1 VRIEVDDPYRADV
14 LDLLAEHLADMYAT
28 SPPESVHA
36 LDPGR
41 LAVPSITFW
50 TVRDDGALL
59 GCGALKELSAE
70 HGEIKSMRTA
80 TAARGRGVGTRMLA
94 HILAE
99 ADARRYSRVSLET
112 GAQDFFAPAKRLYQ
126 RAGFTRCDPFG
137 DYQPDVNS
145 VFMTRTRVAA
155 TPNL

>member
-1 VRIEVDDPYRADV
+1 VQIEVDDPYRADV
-14 LDLLAEHLADMYAT
+14 LELLAEHLADMYAT

-41 LAVPSITFW
+41 LAVPAITFW
-50 TVRDDGALL
+50 TVRDGGALL

-99 ADARRYSRVSLET
+99 ADARGYGRVSLET
-112 GAQDFFAPAKRLYQ
+112 GAQDFFAPALRLYQ

-145 VFMTRTRVAA
+145 IFLTRTRVAA
-155 TPNL
+155 TPAR